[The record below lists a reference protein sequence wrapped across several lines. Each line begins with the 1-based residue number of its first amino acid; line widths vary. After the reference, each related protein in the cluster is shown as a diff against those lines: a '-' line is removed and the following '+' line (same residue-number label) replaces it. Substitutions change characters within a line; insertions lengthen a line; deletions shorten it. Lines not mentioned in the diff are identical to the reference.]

1 LELQNF
7 TQKIISYLLTVPKSL
22 TKTAGPVGGKK
33 NSLKRGRPRGRSLFF
48 PPPPGLHGRAAHG
61 VRDQPAPFFAN
72 RYIETALF
80 AFLKGTGGE
89 NIQIGDNLDVLSI
102 GPATKGCNEV

>member
-1 LELQNF
+1 
-7 TQKIISYLLTVPKSL
+7 
-22 TKTAGPVGGKK
+22 
-33 NSLKRGRPRGRSLFF
+33 
-48 PPPPGLHGRAAHG
+48 

-89 NIQIGDNLDVLSI
+89 DFQIGDNLEVLPI
-102 GPATKGCNEV
+102 GPAIKGLKLLFFIGEVGL